1 MNKKKLLAFLVS
13 AAFFFVACGDNEN
26 PLFPNDPEKTI
37 SSSSSAEKNEAN
49 SSSSG
54 KVDSESSSS
63 VKAPESSS
71 SSVAS
76 SSSVELP
83 PGARVAKLEDLEKN
97 MEISVAGVKA
107 YLSTGSKQGFFAI
120 RIPDTLWVVTYTDF
134 ANGEVA
140 FKDKNVGLEYFDT
153 PDVKKIMDKVNSEGV
168 KLSFIVDEN
177 GKVKYAINGSKE
189 YSEVVAAQIVLNP
202 VNLSNAKEIKDK
214 LYSCVVGDTTKKI
227 TFYDNSYILENV
239 VSNKVVTW
247 MGGHYDI
254 QRGTLLMLPSYYN
267 KNVFYSMYGFSV
279 AKESNSLTNSN
290 GESMNCSVEEKTVTY
305 LDKSKLVGAWQGVDG
320 KTSWEFNITADGN
333 YKIEAVEGN
342 KVVEHKEGFWEVFG
356 DQLIMHTMVGFNS
369 GYTVGIKG
377 AVEKISSTGF
387 TFKHSDPDK
396 PHIPYEWSLPKY
408 E

>member
-153 PDVKKIMDKVNSEGV
+153 PDVKKIMDKVKSEGV

-189 YSEVVAAQIVLNP
+189 YSEVVAAQL
-202 VNLSNAKEIKDK
+202 
-214 LYSCVVGDTTKKI
+214 
-227 TFYDNSYILENV
+227 F
-239 VSNKVVTW
+239 
-247 MGGHYDI
+247 
-254 QRGTLLMLPSYYN
+254 
-267 KNVFYSMYGFSV
+267 
-279 AKESNSLTNSN
+279 
-290 GESMNCSVEEKTVTY
+290 
-305 LDKSKLVGAWQGVDG
+305 
-320 KTSWEFNITADGN
+320 
-333 YKIEAVEGN
+333 
-342 KVVEHKEGFWEVFG
+342 
-356 DQLIMHTMVGFNS
+356 
-369 GYTVGIKG
+369 
-377 AVEKISSTGF
+377 
-387 TFKHSDPDK
+387 
-396 PHIPYEWSLPKY
+396 
-408 E
+408 